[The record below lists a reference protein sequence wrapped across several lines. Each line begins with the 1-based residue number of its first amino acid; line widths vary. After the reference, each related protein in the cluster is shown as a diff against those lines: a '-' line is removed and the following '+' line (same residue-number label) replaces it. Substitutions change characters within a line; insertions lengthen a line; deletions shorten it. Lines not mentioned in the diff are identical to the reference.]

1 MFEAFFMLL
10 MQRKFVK
17 SVENIQYSIFNIQY
31 SIFNIQYSIF
41 NIQYSIFSFPNDMSY
56 SECRPGR

>member
-10 MQRKFVK
+10 MQHKFVK

-41 NIQYSIFSFPNDMSY
+41 SFPNDMNY

>member
-10 MQRKFVK
+10 MQHKFVK

-31 SIFNIQYSIF
+31 SIF
-41 NIQYSIFSFPNDMSY
+41 SFPNDMNY

>member
-17 SVENIQYSIFNIQY
+17 SVENIQYSIF
-31 SIFNIQYSIF
+31 
-41 NIQYSIFSFPNDMSY
+41 SFPNDMNY